1 MITLRFE
8 QCLKATLPP
17 LLVLGSFAAGLYFRG
32 TDNILVLPHI
42 GALLLLAGISL
53 WPCFQKGWQLPRGGF
68 IALLLAYAL
77 YIWASVFWSTVPYN
91 STLFALIFSVLPL
104 TVFTLILTPE
114 PLKNLRLCMG
124 ALGAGIAVLA
134 LWALV
139 QFFILIPGDRVHD
152 PMLNPNNLA
161 VIFNMGL
168 FPALALS
175 IHAHNDTKQDKRL
188 CAAGFMLAALCFM
201 ALLATQS
208 RGALLSFL
216 IVAGP
221 FFLFTWKHPGLT
233 ARKFLIFV
241 LFAVAAFLLF
251 NAVSAGS
258 MGRNFTDVLL
268 SGTDGEEAYSVAE
281 RKIIWKASF
290 DVVKEH
296 IWLGTGLGTFTYFY
310 AAHRSPRDF
319 SDGYFAHMDP
329 LQFWAEMGA
338 LAPILFY
345 AILIAV
351 LIRTINATRYSEAA
365 APERLW
371 LYAFFCGL
379 LALAGHAHISFHLY
393 LPVNLFVAG
402 FLLAGW
408 YLTSERIL
416 GAERKAVRLSGPFWK
431 ICLTLLLLF
440 PALWL
445 SQSAAG
451 VYFTEKTRT
460 FLAEEKLAEARAA
473 LDTAR
478 HLAPASY
485 PPLYSSEAQYRIKLL
500 TDKSAKLSPEARKTL
515 YEEAQTYIDRAI
527 ALNPGLAALRLRK
540 AMIVL
545 AGYPAFDPQGRK
557 TAEAL
562 MVETL
567 RMNPLSLE
575 TRVLLSRLY
584 RAEKRPDAAR
594 KVLQDALSWPL
605 AKNVA
610 TLELYNELARLT
622 LLETGDLAGYNTL
635 IKKRNE
641 FAQRNGVKILN
652 PFPLSP
658 EEAKTVLE
666 KRQPESGK

>member
-1 MITLRFE
+1 MITLRFG
-8 QCLKATLPP
+8 QSTHQIIPP
-17 LLVLGSFAAGLYFRG
+17 LFVLGSFAAGLYFRG
-32 TDNILVLPHI
+32 TDNLLVLPHI
-42 GALLLLAGISL
+42 GALLLLAGLSL
-53 WPCFQKGWQLPRGGF
+53 WPCFQKGWHLPRGGF
-68 IALLLAYAL
+68 AALLFAYAL

-104 TVFTLILTPE
+104 TVFTLLLAPE

-124 ALGAGIAVLA
+124 ALGIGIAVLA

-139 QFFILIPGDRVHD
+139 QFFILTPGDRVHD

-168 FPALALS
+168 FPALALY
-175 IHAHNDTKQDKRL
+175 IHAHGDTKRDKHL
-188 CAAGFMLAALCFM
+188 SAAGFVLAALCFM

-233 ARKFLIFV
+233 TRKFILFT

-268 SGTDGEEAYSVAE
+268 TGTDGEEAYSVAE
-281 RKIIWKASF
+281 RKIIWKSSF
-290 DVVKEH
+290 DVVREH
-296 IWLGTGLGTFTYFY
+296 FWLGTGLGSFTYFY
-310 AAHRSPRDF
+310 ASHRSPRDF

-329 LQFWAEMGA
+329 LQFWAEMGV

-345 AILIAV
+345 AILMAV
-351 LIRTINATRYSEAA
+351 LMRTINATRRSETFS
-365 APERLW
+365 PERLW

-379 LALAGHAHISFHLY
+379 LALAGHAHISFHFY

-408 YLTSERIL
+408 FLASGRIL
-416 GAERKAVRLSGPFWK
+416 GAEPRTVRLSGPYWK
-431 ICLTLLLLF
+431 ICFIALLLL

-451 VYFTEKTRT
+451 IYFTGKIRT
-460 FLAEEKLAEARAA
+460 FLAESQLPEARAA

-478 HLAPASY
+478 RLAPANY
-485 PPLYSSEAQYRIKLL
+485 PPLYTSEAQYRIKLL
-500 TDKSAKLSPEARKTL
+500 TDKSSKLSPEVRKNL

-527 ALNPGLAALRLRK
+527 ALNSGFATLRLRK
-540 AMIVL
+540 AMIML
-545 AGYPAFDPQGRK
+545 AGYPAFDPEGRDK
-557 TAEAL
+557 AEAL
-562 MVETL
+562 MVQALE
-567 RMNPLSLE
+567 MNPLSLE
-575 TRVLLSRLY
+575 TRIVLSRLY
-584 RAEKRPDAAR
+584 RAEKRPDKAL
-594 KVLQDALSWPL
+594 KVLREALSWPL
-605 AKNVA
+605 SKSVA

-622 LLETGDLAGYNTL
+622 LLETKDLAGYNAL
-635 IKKRNE
+635 IKQRNE
-641 FAQRNGVKILN
+641 FAARNGVKILN
-652 PFPLSP
+652 PFPLTP
-658 EEAKTVLE
+658 EEVKTILE
-666 KRQPESGK
+666 KR